1 MNVSERTLKVL
12 ETASQKEPLICG
24 YNSKQ
29 IERDYLNLINGQKVE
44 VGYRASCGKKD
55 KTHKV
60 FEEWIKVIRSLKKDG
75 IIINEE
81 NVLHPNKSPTMAQ
94 GYWNSIIYSIKTT

>member
-1 MNVSERTLKVL
+1 MKISEKTLKTL
-12 ETASQKEPLICG
+12 ESANQKEPLICG
-24 YNSKQ
+24 YNSTQ
-29 IERDYLNLINGQKVE
+29 IQRDYLNLINGQKVE

-60 FEEWIKVIRSLKKDG
+60 FEEWLKVIKSLKKDG
-75 IIINEE
+75 FMINEE

-94 GYWNSIIYSIKTT
+94 GYWNSIIYSINY